1 MKIIR
6 TINGKTIEIELTPEE
21 IYKAH
26 REQET
31 RNTYD
36 MVKSNMPLYLDGDE
50 GELLINNKDFIR
62 DITAEIQ
69 YQMDFRD
76 ITFCDALEE
85 AIEKFKE
92 DYLE

>member
-6 TINGKTIEIELTPEE
+6 TINGKTIEIGLTPEE

-26 REQET
+26 REQEM

-36 MVKSNMPLYLDGDE
+36 MVKSDMPLYLDGDE
-50 GELLINNKDFIR
+50 GELLINNKGFIR
-62 DITAEIQ
+62 DVTAEVQ
-69 YQMDFRD
+69 HQMDFRD

-85 AIEKFKE
+85 AIEEFKE
-92 DYLE
+92 DYLQ